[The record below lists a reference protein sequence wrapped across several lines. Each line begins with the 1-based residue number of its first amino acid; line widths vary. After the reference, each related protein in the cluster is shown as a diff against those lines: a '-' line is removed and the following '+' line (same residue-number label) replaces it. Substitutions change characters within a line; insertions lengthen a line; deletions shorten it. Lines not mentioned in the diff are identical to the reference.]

1 MDARSRKA
9 PRTLNREGAGWERRR
24 PFTANVRVMR
34 TTKIGRGRRLTDC
47 GSVDSGENVAVDALV
62 RMRESNHRI
71 KNNLQLLTSVLAMQ
85 SRQSADEPA
94 RLALLEACARV
105 AAVGRLH
112 ERLEEAEFEDRV
124 DIAAFLRGLCADLLA
139 CFGSAGLTL
148 EADFEPA
155 EFSSKTALPIGLI
168 VSELITNAVKHGSAG
183 GPSRVRVSL
192 RKDEGDWLLNV
203 ADDGPGIESGALQSR
218 ARSGGR
224 LLFALARQLHGS
236 IEIDEVAKGASISL
250 RFSA

>member
-1 MDARSRKA
+1 M
-9 PRTLNREGAGWERRR
+9 GATA

-34 TTKIGRGRRLTDC
+34 TTKIRRGRRLTDC
-47 GSVDSGENVAVDALV
+47 GSVDSGENVAADALV

-94 RLALLEACARV
+94 RLALLDACARV

-112 ERLEEAEFEDRV
+112 ERLEGAEFEDRV
-124 DIAAFLRGLCADLLA
+124 DIALFLNALCADLRA

-148 EADFEPA
+148 KGDFEQA
-155 EFSSKTALPIGLI
+155 EFPAKRALPVGLI
-168 VSELITNAVKHGSAG
+168 VSELVTNAVKHASAG
-183 GPSRVRVSL
+183 GACIVRVSL
-192 RKDEGDWLLNV
+192 RKDEGGWLLSAV
-203 ADDGPGIESGALQSR
+203 DDGPGIEGDALQSR

-224 LLFALARQLHGS
+224 LLFALTRQLGGS
-236 IEIDEVAKGASISL
+236 IEIDEVAKGASISVQ
-250 RFSA
+250 FPE